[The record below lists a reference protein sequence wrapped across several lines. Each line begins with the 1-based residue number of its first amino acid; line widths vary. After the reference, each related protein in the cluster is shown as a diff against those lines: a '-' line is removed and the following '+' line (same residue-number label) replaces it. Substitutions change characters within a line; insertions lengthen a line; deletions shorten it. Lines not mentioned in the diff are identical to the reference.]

1 MTVEKSKI
9 AQLRKSRE
17 GQFLTFSAA
26 VSLML
31 RFVEDQLLQIVV
43 RGLASEPP
51 GKQPERLV
59 ASIRRPA
66 KT

>member
-1 MTVEKSKI
+1 LKKSKI

-17 GQFLTFSAA
+17 EQFLTFSAA
-26 VSLML
+26 VSLMPC
-31 RFVEDQLLQIVV
+31 FVESQLVQVV
-43 RGLASEPP
+43 IRGLASEPP
-51 GKQPERLV
+51 GKRPERLV